1 MNTYQQ
7 QVGGNFKQIVDDIKN
22 LLVATFM
29 TKFGLMMFSLV
40 LSIYFLSLFIVNT
53 ESMWKLW
60 FAIGLFVAF
69 IVLAVWNYWK
79 RSSGEELV
87 SETSSEVPVEEV
99 SSTLN
104 KKN

>member
-7 QVGGNFKQIVDDIKN
+7 QVGGNFKQIIEDVKT
-22 LLVATFM
+22 LLKATFM
-29 TKFGLMMFSLV
+29 TKFGLMMFCLV

-69 IVLAVWNYWK
+69 IALAVWNYWK
-79 RSSGEELV
+79 GSSGEELAE
-87 SETSSEVPVEEV
+87 SSSEVPEVAVENL
-99 SSTLN
+99 SSTSE
-104 KKN
+104 